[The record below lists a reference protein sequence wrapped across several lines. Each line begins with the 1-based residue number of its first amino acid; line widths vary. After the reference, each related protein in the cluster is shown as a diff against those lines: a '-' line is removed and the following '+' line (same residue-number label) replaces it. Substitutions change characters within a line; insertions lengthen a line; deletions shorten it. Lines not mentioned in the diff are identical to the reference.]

1 MFWSSWMEVATEKEK
16 EEEGRRIPCFFSS
29 IVWSSA
35 PLSIHTYASA
45 NKAPSGLHSLYGVF
59 GGSSYKAGWEN
70 GATSWS
76 VSFKGWTMGFGRL
89 QFCDWNVV
97 LKIQILVISLG
108 RGWWGVKWGC
118 WEVIWEVEVGWYYVS
133 SSAPPFSLWLG
144 LSWTYSPKKWLDF
157 KFTKGSLTK
166 RVLKLYLSS
175 GISPMQTFYHN
186 LWFCGTRLV
195 NHESRSARL

>member
-1 MFWSSWMEVATEKEK
+1 MRG
-16 EEEGRRIPCFFSS
+16 EGSKSKTDSVLLLLLARPLFDHHLPHSLTHRRIHMHALTMRRGAAYIRFT
-29 IVWSSA
+29 VDSA
-35 PLSIHTYASA
+35 DP
-45 NKAPSGLHSLYGVF
+45 
-59 GGSSYKAGWEN
+59 SYKAEWEN